1 MAGRHQD
8 LPTGLEQ
15 VTALTKKSHEETG
28 RENVV
33 KGKELLASQGQLKDK
48 VDRGRLGKTSV
59 WMERSLATDQ
69 RANEM
74 AESI

>member
-1 MAGRHQD
+1 MVGRHQD

-33 KGKELLASQGQLKDK
+33 KGKELLASQGQFKDK
-48 VDRGRLGKTSV
+48 VDRGETWKDICLDG
-59 WMERSLATDQ
+59 E
-69 RANEM
+69 
-74 AESI
+74 ESGNRPESQ